1 MTTYAPASKLPIE
14 ILPLFQ
20 GGFEGK
26 FDTGSPINGQ
36 VDTVVGKA
44 FLFQRQ
50 LAQEMDGQKTLVLD
64 QRTSWAAKSYET
76 SICMTSRMSGIPTK
90 TVFLSW
96 ESLIEETGRSSLP
109 AEPSIL

>member
-1 MTTYAPASKLPIE
+1 MTTDASKLPIE

-26 FDTGSPINGQ
+26 FDNSLPVNGQ
-36 VDTVVGKA
+36 VDTVIGKA

-64 QRTSWAAKSYET
+64 RRTVLGSQVVRDFHLHDLTHVGNPDED
-76 SICMTSRMSGIPTK
+76 R
-90 TVFLSW
+90 FLVPG
-96 ESLIEETGRSSLP
+96 ELD
-109 AEPSIL
+109 